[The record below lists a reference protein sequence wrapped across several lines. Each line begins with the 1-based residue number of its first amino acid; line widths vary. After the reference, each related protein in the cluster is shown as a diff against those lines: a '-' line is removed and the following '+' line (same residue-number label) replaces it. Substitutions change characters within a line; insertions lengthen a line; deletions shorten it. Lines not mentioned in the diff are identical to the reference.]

1 MEAKNALKSKTVWS
15 NFILAGLAFYP
26 PAHDFI
32 AQNPELYAML
42 FAVINTILRLI
53 SKGKVE
59 LI

>member
-15 NFILAGLAFYP
+15 NFIMAGLAFYP
-26 PAHDFI
+26 PAQQFI
-32 AQNPELYAML
+32 SANPEIYAMAWAAL
-42 FAVINTILRLI
+42 NTILRLI